1 MRITAWFIV
10 EYQGFSAS
18 VQVLPWHTNSIFII
32 VQNSKLYKFIPRYAA
47 FARDFEIFPPPY
59 HHIPMAYDG
68 IGWHI
73 VSVKSSKKSSKTEN
87 LFNFTTR

>member
-1 MRITAWFIV
+1 MDLQTN
-10 EYQGFSAS
+10 SAMGER
-18 VQVLPWHTNSIFII
+18 QMLPWHTNSIFII

-87 LFNFTTR
+87 LFNFTTRHF